1 MDINEIVKQVT
12 ATVIEKAGMQNIP
25 APNPSPAAPRTAS
38 AGYDAGYAKYIDH
51 TVLKPDTVKSTLKRF
66 CDEARQYHF
75 AAVCVNPAN
84 VPYVVR
90 ELKGSGVKCA
100 AVIGFPLGA
109 NTSFIKAAEATDAI
123 KNGAEEV
130 DMVINIGALKDREY
144 DVVYNDILA
153 VVSAAHP
160 QALVKVI
167 IETGLLTDEEKVAAC
182 VLAKRAGADF
192 VKTCSGFSGGTA
204 TVEDIKLMRQ
214 VVGAGVGVKASTGV
228 NDRKICDD
236 MIKAGATRMGTSKG
250 IRIVKGEFDIP
261 AEECV
266 NCGACKA
273 KCPTGNVTLT
283 RQSY

>member
-1 MDINEIVKQVT
+1 M
-12 ATVIEKAGMQNIP
+12 
-25 APNPSPAAPRTAS
+25 
-38 AGYDAGYAKYIDH
+38 DH
-51 TVLKPDTVKSTLKRF
+51 TVLKPDTVKATLKKF

-75 AAVCVNPAN
+75 AAVCVNGAN
-84 VPYVVR
+84 VPFVVHS
-90 ELKGSGVKCA
+90 LAGSGVKCA

-109 NTSFIKAAEATDAI
+109 STSFIKAAEATDAI

-160 QALVKVI
+160 RALVKVI
-167 IETGLLTDEEKVAAC
+167 IETGLLSDEEKVAAC

-192 VKTCSGFSGGTA
+192 VKTCSGFSVGKA

-214 VVGAGVGVKASTGV
+214 VVGAGIGVKASTGV
-228 NDRKICDD
+228 NDRRICDE

-250 IRIVKGEFDIP
+250 IRIVKGEIDTP
-261 AEECV
+261 PQECV
-266 NCGACKA
+266 NCGGCNA

-283 RQSY
+283 KQSY